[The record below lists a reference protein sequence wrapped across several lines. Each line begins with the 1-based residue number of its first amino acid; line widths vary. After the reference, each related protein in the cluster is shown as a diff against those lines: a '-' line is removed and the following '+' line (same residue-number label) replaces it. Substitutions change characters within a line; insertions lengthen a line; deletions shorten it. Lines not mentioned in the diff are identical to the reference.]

1 MNLESLYQRSPAPL
15 QNLFCSLYGLRL
27 NRRRYSAEYL
37 RLEAEVIARDRW
49 SPEQLAAFCMKRLQ
63 MLVKHAATT
72 TPYYRRLFADL
83 RFDPSDLQTP
93 EDLQTLPVLDK
104 QTVQQQL
111 TEFSSEAAAELQCST
126 VHTSGTTGTGLI
138 FPMALAAEQEQWAVW
153 WRYRQRFGI
162 DRTTWYAHFY
172 GKSVVPL
179 HQNEPPF
186 WRINYPGRQ
195 LFFSGYH
202 MTDRNL
208 PAYVEELNRRQPP
221 WIQGYPSLLALLASF
236 MLNGKHRLTYR
247 PRVVTIGAES
257 LLPHQKQLI
266 EQAFGAPCRQHYGM
280 TEAVANISECPEG
293 RLHIDEDFGLVELI
307 PAGDNSAKIIATG
320 YTNPAFPLL
329 RYDTGD
335 VAELESSDVRCPC
348 GLAGRLVKSIDGRV
362 EDYVV
367 TPDGRRIGRMDH
379 IFKDMVN
386 IRESQI
392 FQETPEE
399 VVFRVVK
406 GDRYGKADEALLLHE
421 SRKRLGNEI
430 RISIEY
436 VTELERSSR
445 GKLRFVIS
453 RIKNAHI

>member
-1 MNLESLYQRSPAPL
+1 MNPETIYQRSPAVV
-15 QNLFCSLYGLRL
+15 QNLLCSLYGLRL

-37 RLEAEVIARDRW
+37 RLEAEVVARDQW
-49 SPEQLAAFCMKRLQ
+49 PAAQLAEFCTKRLQ
-63 MLVKHAATT
+63 TMVMHAATT

-83 RFDPSDLQTP
+83 GLDPSGIRTPADLQV
-93 EDLQTLPVLDK
+93 LPILEK
-104 QTVQQQL
+104 QTVQRHL
-111 TEFSSEAAAELQCST
+111 GEFHSEAAASMGCST

-138 FPMALAAEQEQWAVW
+138 FPMTLAAEQEQWAVW
-153 WRYRQRFGI
+153 WRYRRRLGI

-179 HQNEPPF
+179 HQGKPPF
-186 WRINYPGRQ
+186 WRINQPGRQ
-195 LFFSGYH
+195 IFFSGYH

-208 PAYVEELNRRQPP
+208 PAYIEELNRRQPP

-236 MLNGKHRLTYR
+236 MLNGKHRLAYL

-257 LLPHQKQLI
+257 LLPHQKQWI

-293 RLHIDEDFGLVELI
+293 HLHIDEDFGLVELI
-307 PAGDNSAKIIATG
+307 PNCDTSAKIIATG
-320 YTNPAFPLL
+320 YTNLAFPLL

-335 VAELESSDVRCPC
+335 IAELESPGTRCPC
-348 GLAGRLVKSIDGRV
+348 GRAGRLVKSIDGRV

-367 TPDGRRIGRMDH
+367 TTDGRRIGRMDH

-386 IRESQI
+386 IRESQV
-392 FQETPEE
+392 FQETPEA

-406 GDRYGKADEALLLHE
+406 GDQYTQQDEELLLHE
-421 SRKRLGNEI
+421 ARKRLGDEI
-430 RISIEY
+430 RITVDY
-436 VTELERSSR
+436 VTELERSPR

-453 RIKNAHI
+453 KIRSAV